1 MQIMGGIGYTNV
13 YPIERLLRDGRV
25 SLIWTGTSEV
35 MSLIIQ
41 HEYYREL
48 GVDGRGRDVEADAA
62 EAHLAEEKVYE

>member
-1 MQIMGGIGYTNV
+1 MAV
-13 YPIERLLRDGRV
+13 DAAR
-25 SLIWTGTSEV
+25 WV

-62 EAHLAEEKVYE
+62 EADPAEEKVYE